1 MISCRDPRHG
11 SRILKA
17 LSTHTTAAAESSTMA
32 EGPAKKPAPNLQK
45 LEETYRIVGELRG
58 TKNVRRYVAQ
68 RRQGGIDVIIS
79 VVTAAAGSEH
89 NELSHYAADVQLLV
103 GEHHP
108 VVVDVLESRWLD
120 GGALAVVTA
129 RENGTTLGDSLDRG
143 ERLSNPR
150 TASILQDVLYGLEWA
165 RARGVVHRGVSPDDL
180 FLDDGSQRVRVLLAP
195 TLIPITGVPDACADA
210 RTIGELAWAMLS
222 GKTYEPGKRRSLRE
236 LAPNLA
242 TRVVDA
248 TEQLIGCA
256 MPTPNAP
263 APDVAT
269 VIGVIA
275 AGDVLKRA
283 EVEISAMK
291 EEYQE
296 QHRIA
301 LAKCEN
307 RRLEVEQQ
315 AAETA
320 NALADERAD
329 FERQMTEEKAA
340 LAEERADFERV
351 MAERQAHFAQIR
363 ETLEQQAEDLE
374 RRLAEFDERRSEFQ
388 RVVLRRQREQAEA
401 GSAPDFAL
409 KPAKERAGSEN
420 KIRKALAPFD
430 GPARR
435 PAADARARRR
445 WLVPATLA
453 AVSIA
458 AIATAFGLRFA
469 RSRTRDAIMVGKTD
483 VAPTS
488 PTLRVGSG
496 LSRGGFISP
505 TVGGTVVTKALGA
518 PTAPARDSV
527 IPPSTP
533 IDTAPAGTAPRMAPN
548 DSATD
553 VHGNVPM
560 PAAAPEPRPHRYPST
575 PSEPDPR
582 DTARIETLLPD
593 SATQKTTRV
602 VDPATG
608 RTTPTVTD
616 SIVRITGT
624 RRDTF
629 VVRPGERHES
639 AKPDTSRKSDTSG
652 VRPYIPPP

>member
-1 MISCRDPRHG
+1 MP
-11 SRILKA
+11 
-17 LSTHTTAAAESSTMA
+17 

-68 RRQGGIDVIIS
+68 RRQGGVDVIIS
-79 VVTAAAGSEH
+79 VVTAVAGSEH

-129 RENGTTLGDSLDRG
+129 RENGRTLADLLDRG

-150 TASILQDVLYGLEWA
+150 TASILQDVLSGLEWA
-165 RARGVVHRGVSPDDL
+165 RARGVVHRGVSPEDL
-180 FLDDGSQRVRVLLAP
+180 FLDDGSQRVRMLLAP

-222 GKTYEPGKRRSLRE
+222 GKAYESGKRQSLADV
-236 LAPNLA
+236 APNLA

-248 TEQLIGCA
+248 TEQLIGCT
-256 MPTPNAP
+256 MPTPNEP

-275 AGDVLKRA
+275 AGDVLKQA

-296 QHRIA
+296 EHRIA

-320 NALADERAD
+320 NALAEERAD
-329 FERQMTEEKAA
+329 FERQMTEAREA
-340 LAEERADFERV
+340 LADERADFDRV
-351 MAERQAHFAQIR
+351 MAERQAHFGQIR
-363 ETLEQQAEDLE
+363 AALEQQAEDLE

-409 KPAKERAGSEN
+409 KPAKERAAPQNKVRQAFGTLDGS
-420 KIRKALAPFD
+420 
-430 GPARR
+430 GRR
-435 PAADARARRR
+435 PPADSRSRRR

-453 AVSIA
+453 AASVA
-458 AIATAFGLRFA
+458 AIATVIGLHFA
-469 RSRTRDAIMVGKTD
+469 RPQTRDAIMVGKTA
-483 VAPTS
+483 VVPTAPT
-488 PTLRVGSG
+488 LGVGAG
-496 LSRGGFISP
+496 VSRGGFLSQ
-505 TVGGTVVTKALGA
+505 TAGGTVVTKALGA

-533 IDTAPAGTAPRMAPN
+533 IDTMPVQAPRPITPN
-548 DSATD
+548 ETATD

-560 PAAAPEPRPHRYPST
+560 PAPVPSPRPHRYPST
-575 PSEPDPR
+575 SSEAESR
-582 DTARIETLLPD
+582 DTAAVEMMLPD
-593 SATQKTTRV
+593 SATHKATRV
-602 VDPATG
+602 VDPVTG
-608 RTTPTVTD
+608 RTTTTVTD

-629 VVRPGERHES
+629 IIRPGEQRES
-639 AKPDTSRKSDTSG
+639 PSTKPDTSG

>member
-1 MISCRDPRHG
+1 MP
-11 SRILKA
+11 
-17 LSTHTTAAAESSTMA
+17 
-32 EGPAKKPAPNLQK
+32 EGPAKNTAPNLQK

-68 RRQGGIDVIIS
+68 RRQGGVDVIIS
-79 VVTAAAGSEH
+79 VVTAVAGSQH

-120 GGALAVVTA
+120 GGALAIVTA
-129 RENGTTLGDSLDRG
+129 RENGSTLGDLLDRG

-150 TASILQDVLYGLEWA
+150 TASILQDVLAGLEWA

-222 GKTYEPGKRRSLRE
+222 GKTYEPGKRQSLANV
-236 LAPNLA
+236 APNLA
-242 TRVVDA
+242 SRVVEA
-248 TEQLIGCA
+248 TEELIACT

-275 AGDVLKRA
+275 AGDVLKQA

-307 RRLEVEQQ
+307 RRMEVEQQ
-315 AAETA
+315 AVETA

-340 LAEERADFERV
+340 LADERADFDRV
-351 MAERQAHFAQIR
+351 MQERQAHFAQIR
-363 ETLEQQAEDLE
+363 ETLEEQAEDLE
-374 RRLAEFDERRSEFQ
+374 RRLADFDERRSEFQ

-401 GSAPDFAL
+401 GTAPDFGL
-409 KPAKERAGSEN
+409 KPAKERAAPQD
-420 KIRKALAPFD
+420 KIRTALGTLD

-435 PAADARARRR
+435 PAADARSRRR

-458 AIATAFGLRFA
+458 AIATVFGLRYA
-469 RSRTRDAIMVGKTD
+469 RSRTSEAIMVGKTA
-483 VAPTS
+483 VAPTA
-488 PTLRVGSG
+488 PTLGVGSG
-496 LSRGGFISP
+496 LSRGGFLSQ
-505 TVGGTVVTKALGA
+505 TAGGTVVTKALGA

-533 IDTAPAGTAPRMAPN
+533 IDTAPVQAAPRIAPN

-560 PAAAPEPRPHRYPST
+560 PAAEPAQRPHRLPSPST
-575 PSEPDPR
+575 EPAESR
-582 DTARIETLLPD
+582 DTSRVETVLPD
-593 SATQKTTRV
+593 SATHKTTRV

-608 RTTPTVTD
+608 RTTTTVTD
-616 SIVRITGT
+616 SIVRISGS
-624 RRDTF
+624 RRETILI
-629 VVRPGERHES
+629 G
-639 AKPDTSRKSDTSG
+639 PDGQGQTPKRDTSG
-652 VRPYIPPP
+652 TRPYIPPP